1 MSAHIGIIGNKEE
14 FVKAINRT
22 CVAVLVLWAA
32 CAWARDVPPNEHGA
46 FNLHKFEQLI
56 GKESYVLSP
65 GEGRWKLQDSFKF
78 TDRGTEVPLV
88 TTLIM
93 ELDLT
98 PSDFEIKGKISR
110 FSSIEN
116 SVHGRSAGQVTI
128 APGERFFDIQGYA
141 PVSVQMM
148 LVRYWRS
155 HGRPP
160 VLKTLPRGE
169 VQIQEVGTEKFT
181 IAGRQVQLR
190 KLSIRGLIWGMESLW
205 FDDNDHLVALVS
217 VDAEMDHFEAVATGY
232 EDGLA
237 SFVAGAARDGMANL
251 ANVASGFSA
260 QTKSVVAIVGGRL
273 IDGTGRP
280 AVENAVVVLKDG
292 KIAAAGPAASTP
304 IPEDAQIVDAQ
315 GKSVLPGLWEMH
327 AHFEQVEWGPIY
339 LASGVTTAR
348 DVGNE
353 REFIVAARDA
363 IATGRGIGPR
373 LVMAGVVDGSGPF
386 SLGVILVD
394 TPEQARE
401 QVQKYKAAGFQQIKI
416 YSSVKPDILKVVT
429 AEAHRL
435 GMTVTGHIP
444 FGMNAIQGIED
455 GMDQINH
462 VEYLT
467 PLMVD
472 PKSQTID
479 PDAPNVK
486 KVIKLLLEHHTV
498 VDPTLA
504 LMELITHPLDRPIS
518 AFEPGILRVA
528 PELREGLETMGM
540 PPAKVEQSAATFQ
553 AMVATVRLLH
563 QAGVPI
569 VAGTDQ
575 SVPGFSLDRE
585 IELHVQAGFTPMEAI
600 QSATLVAARA
610 MGMDKDSGTIE
621 AGKRADVIVVDGNP
635 LEHIS
640 DIRKVSTVFAGGRMF
655 QPAALWTSVG
665 FKP

>member
-1 MSAHIGIIGNKEE
+1 MKADRRVGI
-14 FVKAINRT
+14 A
-22 CVAVLVLWAA
+22 LVMLVWVSGWAKTA
-32 CAWARDVPPNEHGA
+32 APPEQGA

-56 GKESYVLSP
+56 GRETYTLTRSKNEVVLKS
-65 GEGRWKLQDSFKF
+65 DFKF
-78 TDRGTEVPLV
+78 TDRGTAVPLAA
-88 TTLIM
+88 TLTM
-93 ELDLT
+93 EKDLT
-98 PSDFEIKGKISR
+98 PGDFQIKGSISR

-116 SVHGRSAGQVTI
+116 SVHGRSAGQTTI
-128 APGERFFDIQGYA
+128 PPGENFFDIQGYA

-155 HGRPP
+155 HGSPTT
-160 VLKTLPRGE
+160 LKTLPRGE
-169 VQIQEVGTEKFT
+169 VQIQEQGTEAFT
-181 IAGRQVQLR
+181 IGGRKVQLR
-190 KLSIRGLIWGMESLW
+190 KLSVRGLIWGMESLW
-205 FDDNDHLVALVS
+205 LDSQDHLIALVS
-217 VDAEMDHFEAVATGY
+217 VDAEMDHFEAVAEGY

-237 SFVAGAARDGMANL
+237 AFVTGAARDGMSNL
-251 ANVASGFSA
+251 AKVAAGFTA
-260 QTKSVVAIVGGRL
+260 QTASVIAIVGGRL
-273 IDGTGRP
+273 IDGTGKP
-280 AVENAVVVLKDG
+280 AIENAVVILKDG
-292 KIAAAGPAASTP
+292 KIAAAGPASSTP
-304 IPEDAQIVDAQ
+304 VPEGAQMVDAH

-339 LASGVTTAR
+339 LATGVTTAR

-363 IATGRGIGPR
+363 IAAGRGIGPR

-386 SLGVILVD
+386 ALGVIRVD

-416 YSSVKPDILKVVT
+416 YSSVKPDILKAVT

-462 VEYLT
+462 IEYLT
-467 PLMVD
+467 RVMVD

-504 LMELITHPLDRPIS
+504 LMEIITHSTEKPIS

-528 PELREGLETMGM
+528 PELREGLETMGV
-540 PPAKVEQSAATFQ
+540 PPQRGEQMAAVFRS
-553 AMVATVRLLH
+553 MVATVRLLH

-585 IELHVQAGFTPMEAI
+585 IELHVEAGFTPMEAI

-610 MGMDKDSGTIE
+610 MGMEKDSGTIE
-621 AGKRADVIVVDGNP
+621 PGKRADVILVDGNP
-635 LEHIS
+635 LENIS
-640 DIRKVSTVFAGGRMF
+640 DIRKVSTVFAAGRLF
-655 QPAALWTSVG
+655 EPAALWTAVG

>member
-1 MSAHIGIIGNKEE
+1 
-14 FVKAINRT
+14 VKAIKHA
-22 CVAVLVLWAA
+22 CVTILLLWAA
-32 CAWARDVPPNEHGA
+32 SGWTQTGLPGA
-46 FNLHKFEQLI
+46 EQGSYNLHKFEQLI
-56 GKESYVLSP
+56 GKETYTIARSDKEVVL
-65 GEGRWKLQDSFKF
+65 GANFKF
-78 TDRGTEVPLV
+78 TDRGTAVPLAA
-88 TTLIM
+88 TLTM
-93 ELDLT
+93 EKDLT
-98 PSDFEIKGKISR
+98 PRDFQIKGKISR
-110 FSSIEN
+110 FSSIEDT
-116 SVHGRSAGQVTI
+116 VHGRSAGAVTI
-128 APGERFFDIQGYA
+128 PPGENFFDIQGYA

-148 LVRYWRS
+148 LVRYWRT
-155 HGRPP
+155 HGSPKT
-160 VLKTLPRGE
+160 LKTLPRGE
-169 VQIQEVGTEKFT
+169 VQIQDQGTEKLT
-181 IAGRQVQLR
+181 IGKRQIELH

-205 FDDNDHLVALVS
+205 MDGQDHLVALVS
-217 VDAEMDHFEAVATGY
+217 MDAEMDHFEAVEDAY

-237 SFVAGAARDGMANL
+237 TFVADAARDGMANL
-251 ANVASGFSA
+251 AKVASSFSSEPA
-260 QTKSVVAIVGGRL
+260 AVTAIMGGRL

-280 AVENAVVVLKDG
+280 PVEDSVVLLRGG
-292 KIAAAGPAASTP
+292 KIIAAGPAASVP
-304 IPEDAQIVDAQ
+304 IPRGAEFVDAK

-339 LASGVTTAR
+339 LATGVTTAR

-363 IATGRGIGPR
+363 IAAGQGIGPR

-386 SLGVILVD
+386 SLGVIRVD

-416 YSSVKPDILKVVT
+416 YSSVKPEILKIIT

-462 VEYLT
+462 VEYIT

-472 PKSQTID
+472 SKSQTID

-486 KVIKLLLEHHTV
+486 KVIKLLLEHHIV
-498 VDPTLA
+498 VDDTLA
-504 LMELITHPLDRPIS
+504 LMEIILHPLDHPIS
-518 AFEPGILRVA
+518 GFEPGILRVA
-528 PELREGLETMGM
+528 PELKEALETMGAA
-540 PPAKVEQSAATFQ
+540 PAKAAQSAATFR
-553 AMVATVRLLH
+553 AMETTVRILH

-575 SVPGFSLDRE
+575 TVPGFSLDRE

-600 QSATLVAARA
+600 QSATIVAARA
-610 MGMDKDSGTIE
+610 MGMENDSGTIE
-621 AGKRADVIVVDGNP
+621 VGKRADVILVDGNP
-635 LEHIS
+635 LENIS
-640 DIRKVSTVFAGGRMF
+640 DIRKVSAVFAGGRMF
-655 QPAALWTSVG
+655 QPAALWSSVG

>member
-1 MSAHIGIIGNKEE
+1 VSRNKGVIVKVVNRVCLALVILVCVSGWAQTGAHGIEQGS
-14 FVKAINRT
+14 
-22 CVAVLVLWAA
+22 
-32 CAWARDVPPNEHGA
+32 

-56 GKESYVLSP
+56 GHETYTLAQSSNELILSS
-65 GEGRWKLQDSFKF
+65 EFKF
-78 TDRGTEVPLV
+78 TDRGSEVPLT
-88 TTLIM
+88 TTLTVQR
-93 ELDLT
+93 DLT
-98 PSDFEIKGKISR
+98 PLDFQIKGKISR
-110 FSSIEN
+110 FSSIDDR
-116 SVHGRSAGQVTI
+116 VRGRSAGPVTI
-128 APGERFFDIQGYA
+128 PQGENFFDIQGYA

-148 LVRYWRS
+148 LVRYWRT
-155 HGRPP
+155 HGSPKT
-160 VLKTLPRGE
+160 LKTLPRGE
-169 VQIQEVGTEKFT
+169 VQIQDQGAETFSIGKRK
-181 IAGRQVQLR
+181 IQLH
-190 KLSIRGLIWGMESLW
+190 KLSVRGLIWGTESLW
-205 FDDNDHLVALVS
+205 LDSQDHLIALVS
-217 VDAEMDHFEAVATGY
+217 VDAEMDHFEAVADGY
-232 EDGLA
+232 EDGLEA
-237 SFVAGAARDGMANL
+237 FVTGAARDGMANL
-251 ANVASGFSA
+251 AIVAKGFSA
-260 QTKSVVAIVGGRL
+260 QAPSVTAIVGGRL
-273 IDGTGRP
+273 IDGMGKP
-280 AVENAVVVLKDG
+280 AIENAVVILKDG

-304 IPEDAQIVDAQ
+304 VPEGSQVVDAH

-339 LASGVTTAR
+339 LATGVTTAR

-363 IATGRGIGPR
+363 IAGGQGIGPR
-373 LVMAGVVDGSGPF
+373 LIMAGVVDGSGPF
-386 SLGVILVD
+386 ALGVIRVD
-394 TPEQARE
+394 TPAQALE
-401 QVQKYKAAGFQQIKI
+401 QVQKYKSAGFQQIKI

-467 PLMVD
+467 AVMVD

-486 KVIKLLLEHHTV
+486 KVIKLLLEHHIV

-504 LMELITHPLDRPIS
+504 LMEVITHPLDHPIS

-540 PPAKVEQSAATFQ
+540 PPEKVEQSAATFR
-553 AMVATVRLLH
+553 AMQATVRVLH

-575 SVPGFSLDRE
+575 AVPGFSLDRE
-585 IELHVQAGFTPMEAI
+585 IELYVQAGFTPMEAI
-600 QSATLVAARA
+600 QAATLVPARA
-610 MGMDKDSGTIE
+610 MGMDKESGTIE

-635 LEHIS
+635 LENIS
-640 DIRKVSTVFAGGRMF
+640 DIRKVSTVFAGGRMY

>member
-1 MSAHIGIIGNKEE
+1 
-14 FVKAINRT
+14 
-22 CVAVLVLWAA
+22 
-32 CAWARDVPPNEHGA
+32 
-46 FNLHKFEQLI
+46 
-56 GKESYVLSP
+56 
-65 GEGRWKLQDSFKF
+65 
-78 TDRGTEVPLV
+78 
-88 TTLIM
+88 M
-93 ELDLT
+93 EPDLT
-98 PSDFEIKGKISR
+98 PREFQIKGNISR
-110 FSSIEN
+110 FSAIDDSVSGRNAGAVSIP
-116 SVHGRSAGQVTI
+116 AG
-128 APGERFFDIQGYA
+128 ESFFDIQGYA
-141 PVSVQMM
+141 PVAVQMM

-155 HGRPP
+155 HGSPRT
-160 VLKTLPRGE
+160 LKTLPRGE
-169 VQIQEVGTEKFT
+169 VQIQDQGTETFT
-181 IAGRQVQLR
+181 IGSRKIELH
-190 KLSIRGLIWGMESLW
+190 KLSVRGLIWGMESLW
-205 FDDNDHLVALVS
+205 LDSQDHLIALVS
-217 VDAEMDHFEAVATGY
+217 VDAEMDHFEAVAEGY

-237 SFVAGAARDGMANL
+237 TFVAGAARDGMANL
-251 ANVASGFSA
+251 AKVAAGFTA
-260 QTKSVVAIVGGRL
+260 QPASVTAIVGGRL
-273 IDGTGRP
+273 IDGTGKP
-280 AVENAVVVLKDG
+280 AIENAVVILKDG
-292 KIAAAGPAASTP
+292 KIAAAGPASNTP
-304 IPEDAQIVDAQ
+304 VPEGAQVQIVDAH

-339 LASGVTTAR
+339 LATGVTTAR

-363 IATGRGIGPR
+363 IAAGRGIGPR

-386 SLGVILVD
+386 ALGVIRVD

-401 QVQKYKAAGFQQIKI
+401 QVQKYQAAGFQQIKI

-444 FGMNAIQGIED
+444 FGMTAIQGVED

-467 PLMVD
+467 SVMVD
-472 PKSQTID
+472 PRSQTID

-486 KVIKLLLEHHTV
+486 SAIKLLLEHHTV

-504 LMELITHPLDRPIS
+504 LMEIITHSTDKPIS

-528 PELREGLETMGM
+528 PELREGLETMGV
-540 PPAKVEQSAATFQ
+540 PPERSEHMAAVFRS
-553 AMVATVRLLH
+553 MVATVRLLH

-610 MGMDKDSGTIE
+610 MGMEKDSGTIE
-621 AGKRADVIVVDGNP
+621 PGKRADVIVVDGNP
-635 LEHIS
+635 LENIS
-640 DIRKVSTVFAGGRMF
+640 DIRKVSTVFAGGKMY
-655 QPAALWTSVG
+655 QPAALWAAVG

>member
-1 MSAHIGIIGNKEE
+1 MNS
-14 FVKAINRT
+14 VRRV
-22 CVAVLVLWAA
+22 CLAVMMLVCASGWAQTA
-32 CAWARDVPPNEHGA
+32 ALEQGA

-56 GKESYVLSP
+56 GRETYTLAHASSDVVLKS
-65 GEGRWKLQDSFKF
+65 DFKF
-78 TDRGTEVPLV
+78 TDRGSEVPL
-88 TTLIM
+88 TATLTM
-93 ELDLT
+93 EKDLT
-98 PSDFEIKGKISR
+98 PRDFQIKGKISR
-110 FSSIEN
+110 FSSIEDTVN
-116 SVHGRSAGQVTI
+116 GHSAGQITI
-128 APGERFFDIQGYA
+128 PPRENFFDIQGYA

-148 LVRYWRS
+148 LVRYWHT
-155 HGRPP
+155 HGSPKT
-160 VLKTLPRGE
+160 LKTLPRGE
-169 VQIQEVGTEKFT
+169 VEIQDQGTEAFT
-181 IAGRQVQLR
+181 IGRRKVQLH
-190 KLSIRGLIWGMESLW
+190 KLSVRGLIWGMESLW
-205 FDDNDHLVALVS
+205 LDSQDHLIALVS
-217 VDAEMDHFEAVATGY
+217 VDAEMDHFEAVADGY

-237 SFVAGAARDGMANL
+237 AFVTGAARDGMANL
-251 ANVASGFSA
+251 AKVAAGFTA
-260 QTKSVVAIVGGRL
+260 QPESVIAIVGGRL
-273 IDGTGRP
+273 IDGTGKP
-280 AVENAVVVLKDG
+280 AVENAVVVLRDG

-304 IPEDAQIVDAQ
+304 VPEGAQVVDAH

-339 LASGVTTAR
+339 LATGVTTAR

-353 REFIVAARDA
+353 QEFIVAARDA
-363 IATGRGIGPR
+363 IAGGQGIGPR

-386 SLGVILVD
+386 ALGVIRVD
-394 TPEQARE
+394 TPAQARE

-416 YSSVKPDILKVVT
+416 YSSVKPDVLKAVT

-444 FGMNAIQGIED
+444 FGMNAIPGIED

-467 PLMVD
+467 SVMVD

-486 KVIKLLLEHHTV
+486 KVIKLLLEHNIV

-504 LMELITHPLDRPIS
+504 LMEVITHPLDRPIS
-518 AFEPGILRVA
+518 TFEPGILKVA

-540 PPAKVEQSAATFQ
+540 PPQKVEQSAAVFR
-553 AMVATVRLLH
+553 AMVAAVRLLH

-575 SVPGFSLDRE
+575 AVPGFSLDRE
-585 IELHVQAGFTPMEAI
+585 IELYVQAGFTPMEAI
-600 QSATLVAARA
+600 QAATLVPARA
-610 MGMDKDSGTIE
+610 MGMEKDSGTIE
-621 AGKRADVIVVDGNP
+621 AGKRADVILVDGNP
-635 LEHIS
+635 LENIS
-640 DIRKVSTVFAGGRMF
+640 DIRKVSTVFAGGRMY

>member
-1 MSAHIGIIGNKEE
+1 MDK
-14 FVKAINRT
+14 
-22 CVAVLVLWAA
+22 
-32 CAWARDVPPNEHGA
+32 
-46 FNLHKFEQLI
+46 
-56 GKESYVLSP
+56 
-65 GEGRWKLQDSFKF
+65 
-78 TDRGTEVPLV
+78 
-88 TTLIM
+88 
-93 ELDLT
+93 DLT
-98 PSDFEIKGKISR
+98 PLEFQIKGKISR

-116 SVHGRSAGQVTI
+116 TVHGRSAGAVTI
-128 APGERFFDIQGYA
+128 PPGENFFDIQGYA

-148 LVRYWRS
+148 LVRYWRT
-155 HGRPP
+155 HGSPKT
-160 VLKTLPRGE
+160 LKTLPRGE
-169 VQIQEVGTEKFT
+169 VQIQDQGTEKLT
-181 IAGRQVQLR
+181 IGKRQVELH

-205 FDDNDHLVALVS
+205 MDGQDHLVALVS
-217 VDAEMDHFEAVATGY
+217 MDAEMDHFEAVAEAY

-237 SFVAGAARDGMANL
+237 TFVADAARDGMANL
-251 ANVASGFSA
+251 AKVASSFSSEPA
-260 QTKSVVAIVGGRL
+260 AVTAIMGGRL

-280 AVENAVVVLKDG
+280 PVEDSVVLLRGG
-292 KIAAAGPAASTP
+292 KIVAAGPAASVP
-304 IPEDAQIVDAQ
+304 IPRGAEFVDAK

-339 LASGVTTAR
+339 LATGVTTAR

-363 IATGRGIGPR
+363 IAAGRGIGPR

-386 SLGVILVD
+386 SLGVIRVD

-416 YSSVKPDILKVVT
+416 YSSVKPDILKIVT

-486 KVIKLLLEHHTV
+486 KVINLLLEHHIV

-504 LMELITHPLDRPIS
+504 LMEVILHPLDHPIS
-518 AFEPGILRVA
+518 GFEPGILRVA
-528 PELREGLETMGM
+528 PELREALETMGV
-540 PPAKVEQSAATFQ
+540 PPQKGEQMAAVFRS
-553 AMVATVRLLH
+553 MVATVRVLH

-575 SVPGFSLDRE
+575 TVPGFSLDRE
-585 IELHVQAGFTPMEAI
+585 IELHVEAGFTPMEAI

-610 MGMDKDSGTIE
+610 MGMEKDSGTIE
-621 AGKRADVIVVDGNP
+621 PGKRADVILVDGNP
-635 LEHIS
+635 LENIS
-640 DIRKVSTVFAGGRMF
+640 DIRKVSAVFAAGKMY
-655 QPAALWTSVG
+655 QPAALWSAVG
-665 FKP
+665 FNP

>member
-1 MSAHIGIIGNKEE
+1 M
-14 FVKAINRT
+14 
-22 CVAVLVLWAA
+22 VLVCASGWAQTESPA
-32 CAWARDVPPNEHGA
+32 VEQGI

-56 GKESYVLSP
+56 GRETYTLTGTADAVTLKS
-65 GEGRWKLQDSFKF
+65 DFKF
-78 TDRGTEVPLV
+78 TDRGTPVPL
-88 TTLIM
+88 TASLTM
-93 ELDLT
+93 DKDLT
-98 PSDFEIKGKISR
+98 PRDFEIKGKISR
-110 FSSIEN
+110 FSSIEDL
-116 SVHGRSAGQVTI
+116 VHGRSAGAVTI
-128 APGERFFDIQGYA
+128 PPGENFFDIQGYA

-155 HGRPP
+155 QGSPKT
-160 VLKTLPRGE
+160 LKTLPRGE
-169 VQIQEVGTEKFT
+169 VQIQDQGTEAFT
-181 IAGRQVQLR
+181 IGGRKIQLK
-190 KLSIRGLIWGMESLW
+190 KLSVRGLIWGMESLW
-205 FDDNDHLVALVS
+205 LDSQDHVIALVS
-217 VDAEMDHFEAVATGY
+217 VDAEMDHFEAVAEGY

-237 SFVAGAARDGMANL
+237 AFVTGAARDGMANL
-251 ANVASGFSA
+251 ARVAEGITA
-260 QTKSVVAIVGGRL
+260 QAPSVTAIVGGRL
-273 IDGTGRP
+273 IDGTGRS
-280 AVENAVVVLKDG
+280 AIENAVVVLKDG
-292 KIAAAGPAASTP
+292 KIAAAGPAAS
-304 IPEDAQIVDAQ
+304 INVPEGAQIVNAQ

-339 LASGVTTAR
+339 LATGVTTAR

-363 IATGRGIGPR
+363 IAGGQGIGPR
-373 LVMAGVVDGSGPF
+373 LVMAGVVDGSGPYA
-386 SLGVILVD
+386 LGVIRVD
-394 TPEQARE
+394 TPAQARE
-401 QVQKYKAAGFQQIKI
+401 QVKKYKAAGFQQIKI

-467 PLMVD
+467 SVMVD

-479 PDAPNVK
+479 PDAPKVK
-486 KVIKLLLEHHTV
+486 KLIKLLLRHHIV

-504 LMELITHPLDRPIS
+504 LMELITHPLDHPIS
-518 AFEPGILRVA
+518 TFEPGISKVA

-540 PPAKVEQSAATFQ
+540 PPQKAEQSGATFR
-553 AMVATVRLLH
+553 ALVATVRLLH

-575 SVPGFSLDRE
+575 AVPGFSLDRE
-585 IELHVQAGFTPMEAI
+585 IELYVQAGFTPMEAI
-600 QSATLVAARA
+600 QAATLVPARA
-610 MGMDKDSGTIE
+610 MAMEKDSGTIE
-621 AGKRADVIVVDGNP
+621 VGKRADVIVVDGNP
-635 LEHIS
+635 LENIS
-640 DIRKVSTVFAGGRMF
+640 DIRKVSIVFAAGKMY

>member
-1 MSAHIGIIGNKEE
+1 
-14 FVKAINRT
+14 VKAIKHA
-22 CVAVLVLWAA
+22 CVTILLLWAA
-32 CAWARDVPPNEHGA
+32 SSWTQTGLPGA
-46 FNLHKFEQLI
+46 EQGSYNLHKFEQLI
-56 GKESYVLSP
+56 GKETYTVARSDKEVVL
-65 GEGRWKLQDSFKF
+65 GANFQF
-78 TDRGTEVPLV
+78 TDRGTAVPLAA
-88 TTLIM
+88 TLTM
-93 ELDLT
+93 EKDLT
-98 PSDFEIKGKISR
+98 PRDFQIKGKISR
-110 FSSIEN
+110 FSSIEDT
-116 SVHGRSAGQVTI
+116 VHGRSAGAVTI
-128 APGERFFDIQGYA
+128 PPDENFFDIQGYA

-148 LVRYWRS
+148 LVRYWRT
-155 HGRPP
+155 HGSPKT
-160 VLKTLPRGE
+160 LKTLPRGE
-169 VQIQEVGTEKFT
+169 VQIQDQGTEKLT
-181 IAGRQVQLR
+181 IGKRQVELH

-205 FDDNDHLVALVS
+205 MDGQDHLVALVS
-217 VDAEMDHFEAVATGY
+217 MDAEMDHFEAVDEAY
-232 EDGLA
+232 EDRLA
-237 SFVAGAARDGMANL
+237 TFVADAALDGMANL
-251 ANVASGFSA
+251 AKVASSFSSEPA
-260 QTKSVVAIVGGRL
+260 AVTAIMGGRL

-280 AVENAVVVLKDG
+280 PVEDSVVLLRGG
-292 KIAAAGPAASTP
+292 KIVAAGPAASVP
-304 IPEDAQIVDAQ
+304 IPRGAEFVDAK

-339 LASGVTTAR
+339 LATGVTTAR

-363 IATGRGIGPR
+363 IAAGRGIGPR

-386 SLGVILVD
+386 SLGVIRVD

-462 VEYLT
+462 VEYIT

-472 PKSQTID
+472 SKSQTID

-486 KVIKLLLEHHTV
+486 KIIKLLLDHHVV
-498 VDPTLA
+498 VDDTLA
-504 LMELITHPLDRPIS
+504 LMEIILHPLDHPIS
-518 AFEPGILRVA
+518 GFEPGILKVA
-528 PELREGLETMGM
+528 PELKQALETMGAA
-540 PPAKVEQSAATFQ
+540 PAKAAQSAATFR
-553 AMVATVRLLH
+553 AMETTVRILH

-575 SVPGFSLDRE
+575 TVPGFSLDRE

-600 QSATLVAARA
+600 QSATIVAARA
-610 MGMDKDSGTIE
+610 MGMENDSGTIE
-621 AGKRADVIVVDGNP
+621 VGKRADVILVDGNP
-635 LEHIS
+635 LENIS
-640 DIRKVSTVFAGGRMF
+640 DIRKVSAVFAAGKMY
-655 QPAALWTSVG
+655 QPAALWSSVG

>member
-1 MSAHIGIIGNKEE
+1 
-14 FVKAINRT
+14 VKAIKHA
-22 CVAVLVLWAA
+22 CVTILLLWAA
-32 CAWARDVPPNEHGA
+32 SSWTQTGLPGA
-46 FNLHKFEQLI
+46 EQGSYNLHKFEQLI
-56 GKESYVLSP
+56 GKETYTVARSDKEVVL
-65 GEGRWKLQDSFKF
+65 GANFQF
-78 TDRGTEVPLV
+78 TDRGTAVPLAA
-88 TTLIM
+88 TLTM
-93 ELDLT
+93 EKDLT
-98 PSDFEIKGKISR
+98 PRDFQIKGKISR
-110 FSSIEN
+110 FSSIEDT
-116 SVHGRSAGQVTI
+116 VHGRSAGAVTI
-128 APGERFFDIQGYA
+128 PPGENFFDIQGYA

-148 LVRYWRS
+148 LVRYWRT
-155 HGRPP
+155 HGSPKT
-160 VLKTLPRGE
+160 LKTLPRGE
-169 VQIQEVGTEKFT
+169 VQIQDQGTEKLT
-181 IAGRQVQLR
+181 IGKRQVELH

-205 FDDNDHLVALVS
+205 MDGQDHLVALVS
-217 VDAEMDHFEAVATGY
+217 MDAEMDHFEAVAEAY

-237 SFVAGAARDGMANL
+237 TFVADAARDGMANL
-251 ANVASGFSA
+251 AKVASSFISEPA
-260 QTKSVVAIVGGRL
+260 AVTAIMGGRL

-280 AVENAVVVLKDG
+280 PVEDSVVLLRGG
-292 KIAAAGPAASTP
+292 KIVAAGPAASVP
-304 IPEDAQIVDAQ
+304 IPRGAEFVDAK

-339 LASGVTTAR
+339 LATGVTTAR

-363 IATGRGIGPR
+363 IAAGRGIGPR

-386 SLGVILVD
+386 SLGVIRVD

-462 VEYLT
+462 VEYIT

-472 PKSQTID
+472 SKSQTID

-486 KVIKLLLEHHTV
+486 KIIKLLLDHHVV
-498 VDPTLA
+498 VDDTLA
-504 LMELITHPLDRPIS
+504 LMEIILHPLDHPIS
-518 AFEPGILRVA
+518 GFEPGILKVA
-528 PELREGLETMGM
+528 PELKQALETMGAA
-540 PPAKVEQSAATFQ
+540 PAKAAQSAATFR
-553 AMVATVRLLH
+553 AMETTVRILH

-575 SVPGFSLDRE
+575 TVPGFSLDRE

-600 QSATLVAARA
+600 QSATIVAARA
-610 MGMDKDSGTIE
+610 MGMENDSGTIE
-621 AGKRADVIVVDGNP
+621 VGKRADVILVDGNP
-635 LEHIS
+635 LENIS
-640 DIRKVSTVFAGGRMF
+640 DIRKVSAVFAAGKMY
-655 QPAALWTSVG
+655 QPAALWSSVG